1 MSKTPDGG
9 IIKYTSAFYLTPN
22 GDNIHKAGIQPTV
35 EIKNSLVPAD
45 MSQFDM
51 FSLSKTYR
59 LGDKGKE
66 VELAKKMLKYMGVF
80 VGEVN
85 ETYDENLKIAVATYQ
100 KIDGLFSYGVL
111 DITTQLNLYDEL
123 RNLKVET
130 DDQLQRA
137 IEIL

>member
-1 MSKTPDGG
+1 
-9 IIKYTSAFYLTPN
+9 
-22 GDNIHKAGIQPTV
+22 
-35 EIKNSLVPAD
+35 
-45 MSQFDM
+45 
-51 FSLSKTYR
+51 
-59 LGDKGKE
+59 
-66 VELAKKMLKYMGVF
+66 MLKYMGIF

-85 ETYDENLKIAVATYQ
+85 EIYDENLKIAVATYQ

-123 RNLKVET
+123 KNLKIER